1 MNPADPDFV
10 LNAFFAAIENAD
22 VEAVA
27 ALYADDAK
35 IWHSND
41 NITQNKNENLKT
53 LSFLTKRA
61 TLHYTILERVIC
73 GDSVAQRHRCD
84 IVVRGSGAQAAS
96 QAAIFFTIRN
106 GLVHRIDEYI
116 DTDAVRALAALFQ

>member
-1 MNPADPDFV
+1 MNIADPSFV
-10 LNAFFAAIENAD
+10 LDAFFTAIENAD

-61 TLHYTILERVIC
+61 TLRYTILERVIC
-73 GDSVAQRHRCD
+73 GDQIAQRHRCD
-84 IVVRGSGAQAAS
+84 IAVRGSGARAAS
-96 QAAIFFTIRN
+96 QAAIFFTVRD
-106 GLVHRIDEYI
+106 GLVQRIDEYI